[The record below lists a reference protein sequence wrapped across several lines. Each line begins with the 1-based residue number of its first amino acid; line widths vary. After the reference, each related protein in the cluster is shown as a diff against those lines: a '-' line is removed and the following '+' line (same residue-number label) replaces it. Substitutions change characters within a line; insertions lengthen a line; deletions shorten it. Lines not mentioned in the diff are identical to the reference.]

1 MSFAIPV
8 KKGLN
13 GGMKQ
18 INFINF
24 FVFLQSYLYMCAFQI
39 ILEGLTN
46 RE

>member
-18 INFINF
+18 INFVNF
-24 FVFLQSYLYMCAFQI
+24 FSFFTKLSIYVRISNNFGKPNQ
-39 ILEGLTN
+39 
-46 RE
+46 